1 MLEQY
6 PNEVI
11 VYVTDPRTGVQR
23 SLRWPPTIS
32 EIVDACDARVSEL
45 KRNERYENWGGG
57 NDWGEPLLA
66 APLEK
71 RSTIEELKAK
81 HGDNWGLSEPA
92 PKPTWRAPDILTVA
106 AEMRA
111 DPSRL
116 QRLLNTDRQKE
127 RAARE
132 ADIEAERK
140 QANID
145 WGHES
150 QSYGNEGS

>member
-1 MLEQY
+1 MNQAEYWEMLQTKAAE
-6 PNEVI
+6 ERRRDRLAED
-11 VYVTDPRTGVQR
+11 TAPRLTVDE
-23 SLRWPPTIS
+23 LR
-32 EIVDACDARVSEL
+32 
-45 KRNERYENWGGG
+45 
-57 NDWGEPLLA
+57 
-66 APLEK
+66 
-71 RSTIEELKAK
+71 AK
-81 HGDNWGLSEPA
+81 HGDWGKSEAAP
-92 PKPTWRAPDILTVA
+92 PKPTWRAPDILIVA

-111 DPSRL
+111 DPMRL